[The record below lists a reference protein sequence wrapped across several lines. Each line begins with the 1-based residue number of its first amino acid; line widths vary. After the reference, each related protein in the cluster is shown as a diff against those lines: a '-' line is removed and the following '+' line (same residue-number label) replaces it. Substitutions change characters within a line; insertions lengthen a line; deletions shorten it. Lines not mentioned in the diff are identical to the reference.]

1 MGRPRFDPRQQQR
14 GFQIRVNHRIRVPE
28 VRVIGA
34 DGSMLGVL
42 QTHEAMKMAQ
52 ESGLDLV
59 EVNPKA
65 DPPVCKILD
74 FGKYKYEEKKKTA
87 EAKRKQTVVEIK
99 EIKLRPKTDD
109 HDVAFK
115 IRAARRFLE
124 AGHKVKVT
132 VRFRGR
138 EITHPEKAQ
147 EQIVLLTQGTED
159 LANVETRAMMEAR
172 TMTVL
177 IAPKPAIM
185 QKVAQAKIAAEK
197 ARQQAEKEGRPL
209 PPSEVSLPD
218 LEDQDDDDDDDD
230 EDDDAS
236 SDDVSTADVS
246 SAAKDDSKK
255 DVSKLV
261 KSDDSKK
268 DVSKKDAPKKNDAKK
283 EVAKKAADSKSDLT
297 KDASKP

>member
-1 MGRPRFDPRQQQR
+1 MSMGRPRFDPRQQQR

-42 QTHEAMKMAQ
+42 QTHEAMKLAQ

-236 SDDVSTADVS
+236 SDDVAA
-246 SAAKDDSKK
+246 AAKDESKKDVAKVAKADDSKK
-255 DVSKLV
+255 DVAK
-261 KSDDSKK
+261 KSDSKK
-268 DVSKKDAPKKNDAKK
+268 DVSKK